1 MFIKQLSI
9 FVENRPGAVLEITDV
24 LEKYHINLR
33 ALSIAETA
41 DYGVV
46 RIIVNKRDQAIEVL
60 KEAGFLVTITPVIA
74 VAVGDVPGG
83 LRTVLHELCEAGIH
97 IEYANAFVAPIGDS
111 ATILLRCSEMERA
124 VYLLEDA
131 GYRVLTRAEIGC

>member
-60 KEAGFLVTITPVIA
+60 KNAGFLVTITPVIA

-83 LRTVLHELCEAGIH
+83 LRTVLHALCEADIH

-124 VYLLEDA
+124 VHLLEDA
-131 GYRVLTRAEIGC
+131 GFRVLTRAEIGC

>member
-1 MFIKQLSI
+1 MLVKQLSV

-46 RIIVNKRDQAIEVL
+46 RIIVNKPQCS
-60 KEAGFLVTITPVIA
+60 
-74 VAVGDVPGG
+74 VP
-83 LRTVLHELCEAGIH
+83 R
-97 IEYANAFVAPIGDS
+97 
-111 ATILLRCSEMERA
+111 
-124 VYLLEDA
+124 
-131 GYRVLTRAEIGC
+131 